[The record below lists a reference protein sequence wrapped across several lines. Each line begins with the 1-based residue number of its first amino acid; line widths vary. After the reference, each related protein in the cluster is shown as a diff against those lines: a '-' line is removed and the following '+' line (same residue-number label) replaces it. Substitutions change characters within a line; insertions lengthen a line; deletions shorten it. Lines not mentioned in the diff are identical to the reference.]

1 MVAGRFLAANGFADD
16 RDHAIFRYNNA
27 AQYVQAVNDYAALI
41 AADPAAFTGYY
52 RWDVYYYTTAG
63 DVFKITWQP
72 TRSNAQLLH
81 PRSTRGPRGIVE
93 QAEKS
98 ANTHV
103 REAVPLLQPSGWPP
117 NVDRHD
123 RRDGPDLPERC
134 LDHASTAAL

>member
-1 MVAGRFLAANGFADD
+1 PR
-16 RDHAIFRYNNA
+16 RS
-27 AQYVQAVNDYAALI
+27 
-41 AADPAAFTGYY
+41 PA
-52 RWDVYYYTTAG
+52 TTAG
-63 DVFKITWQP
+63 TSTTTRPQVTCCCQLATLRRHQFPFKITWQP